1 MKKTFIY
8 MAALAASLGTL
19 SSCSLDEKSYM
30 EIEKD
35 KYNNSAKEAQN
46 TLFGV
51 YRNLN
56 NDAMYGMN
64 LSLYFTLGTDEAKV
78 EGSTPNSWRDVPCN
92 TFSSSNS
99 YVMATWQALYNA
111 VYDANDFIEN
121 LSRKA
126 PQWESQQD
134 LAAIYM
140 AEARTLRAL
149 FYFELVRW
157 FGNPVLMTST
167 AESKQHP
174 STYTQPGPEK
184 IYEFIE
190 QDLLYAAEVLPWA
203 VDDVYRTDSQ
213 YRVSKGTALGLLAK
227 VYATW
232 AGYPVHDES
241 KWELAANTAKIVV
254 ESGKHHLLDNYEQLW
269 VNTCNNT
276 WDPSESLLEVS
287 FYTPTV
293 TGSDP
298 IGRIGKWNGV
308 TATDG
313 SGDYI
318 RIAANW
324 KALPTFAQDWKK
336 SDPQDKRWALSFA
349 DYKYTA
355 NGKEVLG
362 TYTPTGSSTKANL
375 TLEMA
380 VADDAKADW
389 RRPFNNAV
397 SPAKWDLAKY
407 VKEQL
412 KDANYSTVN
421 WYLLRYSDVLLLYA
435 EALNEWHKTPT
446 TDAYAAV
453 NMVRRRG
460 YGLPVGTASST
471 ADLPSGMGYEQFQ
484 KAVRDERAHELAFE
498 GHRRQD
504 LVRWGIY
511 YETIQETAEKCGQW
525 HEQMPDLY
533 IISQYTRKGR
543 HELLPIPQ
551 RDLDLMAGCSQNDG
565 WK

>member
-1 MKKTFIY
+1 MKKIGIY
-8 MAALAASLGTL
+8 MAALAAVLCAV
-19 SSCSLDEKSYM
+19 SCSLDEKSYM

-35 KYNNSAKEAQN
+35 EYMNSPAEAQN
-46 TLFGV
+46 VLLGV
-51 YRNLN
+51 YRNLM
-56 NDAMYGMN
+56 NDSMYGMN

-92 TFSSSNS
+92 TFSTSNS
-99 YVMATWQALYNA
+99 YVENTWQALYNA

-121 LSRKA
+121 LSRRA
-126 PQWESQQD
+126 PQWEDSQKD

-157 FGNPVLMTST
+157 YGRPVLMKTT
-167 AESKQHP
+167 AESKMHP
-174 STYTQPGPEK
+174 STFTQPEPAE

-190 QDLLYAAEVLPWA
+190 QDLKYAADVLPWA
-203 VDDVYRTDSQ
+203 ADDVYRTDSQ

-232 AGYPVHDES
+232 AGYPLHDES

-254 ESGKHHLLDNYEQLW
+254 ESGKHSLLDNFEQLW
-269 VNTCNNT
+269 QNTCNNT
-276 WDPSESLLEVS
+276 WNPSESLLEVS
-287 FYTPTV
+287 FYTPTI

-313 SGDYI
+313 AGDYI

-324 KALPTFAQDWKK
+324 KAMPTFAYSWGKAFP
-336 SDPQDKRWALSFA
+336 SDKRRALSFA

-355 NGKEVLG
+355 AGKTALG
-362 TYTPTGSSTKANL
+362 TYTPEGSSSKQDL
-375 TLEMA
+375 TLEIA
-380 VADDAKADW
+380 CADDAKADW
-389 RRPFNNAV
+389 RKPFNNTLT
-397 SPAKWDLAKY
+397 PAKWDLDKY

-412 KDANYSTVN
+412 KDANYSNVN

-435 EALNEWHKTPT
+435 EALNEWHKGPT
-446 TDAYAAV
+446 TDAYSAV
-453 NMVRRRG
+453 NIVRRRAC
-460 YGLPVGTASST
+460 GLPVGTASSVS
-471 ADLPSGMGYEQFQ
+471 DLSTGLSYEQFQ
-484 KAVRDERAHELAFE
+484 QAVRDERAYELAFE

-511 YETIQETAEKCGQW
+511 YETIMETAGKCADW
-525 HEQMPDLY
+525 HEQMPSLY
-533 IISQYTRKGR
+533 IIADYTVKGR
-543 HELLPIPQ
+543 HEVLPIPQ
-551 RDLDLMAGCSQNDG
+551 RDLDMMPQCRQNEG